1 MKKTV
6 KKKIA
11 AKKPAV
17 KKKAAAKPIVKAVT
31 KPSAPARAEGS
42 IQAIRE
48 VFGYLRRYHNQVFVI
63 KIEDALMGLPLFSL
77 LVRDIVLLHQT
88 GIRIVLVP
96 GAKSSIDTML
106 ERYKVKSKTVEGVR
120 ITTPE
125 A

>member
-1 MKKTV
+1 MKT
-6 KKKIA
+6 
-11 AKKPAV
+11 AKKPA
-17 KKKAAAKPIVKAVT
+17 KKAAKKNAVKSVPKTMAKAASP
-31 KPSAPARAEGS
+31 APARTEGS

-106 ERYKVKSKTVEGVR
+106 ERYKVKSKAVGGVR

-125 A
+125 AMP